1 MASGAPPPTTA
12 ARTRLLVQARV
23 AAVARTPIAPR
34 AASLAL
40 FVERYVLS
48 LFFLYYAAHQI
59 EPIRTQVA
67 ALARSGPLLDAVT
80 FPSLVK
86 FVLLFLLNVLVGV
99 LLLVSRRPA
108 VPPTTREDVL
118 VPLVANFFYLA
129 YNFVDL
135 APPGLARNLFPSSW
149 RLPLSLAALDLG
161 VLALALAVW
170 AVAHL
175 GRSFAI
181 LVSVRPVV
189 LSGPYRFVRHPM
201 YVGYILVM
209 IGLVVALGSILVL
222 LLTAIHILLTVWR
235 ARLEEARLSA
245 HSPEYRAYVR
255 QTGFLL
261 PRLG

>member
-1 MASGAPPPTTA
+1 MALGAPPPVTA
-12 ARTRLLVQARV
+12 ARTRLLVPARV
-23 AAVARTPIAPR
+23 MAVARTPIAPR

-59 EPIRTQVA
+59 EPIRTQA
-67 ALARSGPLLDAVT
+67 SGLLLDAAT

-86 FVLLFLLNVLVGV
+86 LVLLFLLNVLVGV

-118 VPLVANFFYLA
+118 VPLVGNFFYLA

-135 APPGLARNLFPSSW
+135 APPWLARNLFPSSW
-149 RLPLSLAALDLG
+149 QLPLSFAALYLG

-170 AVAHL
+170 AVVHL

-201 YVGYILVM
+201 YLGYIFLM
-209 IGLVVALGSILVL
+209 IGLVAALGSILVL
-222 LLTAIHILLTVWR
+222 LLTVIHLLLTVWR

-245 HSPEYRAYVR
+245 HSPEYREYVR
-255 QTGFLL
+255 RAGFLL
-261 PRLG
+261 PRLGEK